1 MLSPLER
8 AEAVKKTVLRVKRTN
23 PDFSMTAIAKRAG
36 ISTHL
41 CKQLL
46 KDGPVYP
53 KEYKQ
58 AAGHITRT
66 LEKKA
71 KKEGREA
78 RVMAVAEFTEQSE
91 KGNAFC
97 TACEVWESRE
107 LRFYKSQGGSS
118 RHQVVYCKSLQAK
131 RRKEKERKKEC
142 AKQN

>member
-58 AAGHITRT
+58 AAGNINRV
-66 LEKKA
+66 LE
-71 KKEGREA
+71 REMT
-78 RVMAVAEFTEQSE
+78 VQEFSRESE
-91 KGNAFC
+91 RGNSFC
-97 TACEVWESRE
+97 TPCDKWESKGH
-107 LRFYKSQGGSS
+107 FYESQGGSP
-118 RHQVVYCKSLQAK
+118 RHQVIHCKSLQAK